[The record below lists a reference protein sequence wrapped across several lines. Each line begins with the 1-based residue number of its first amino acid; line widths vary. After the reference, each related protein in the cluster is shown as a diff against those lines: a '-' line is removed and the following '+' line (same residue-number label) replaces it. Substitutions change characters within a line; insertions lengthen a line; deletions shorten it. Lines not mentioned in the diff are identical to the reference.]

1 MTDWTTWTVAGM
13 AVWRIAAFF
22 GLLLAF
28 MVAGKLAQFYAGQS
42 AKALM
47 KRHGRTAWAAAVCGA
62 LVKPAPF
69 LFFAVGLQQALK
81 LLALPGKVEEWATTA
96 GSVLLT
102 LAVGYL
108 FFHLVD
114 VVNRWMEQSSART
127 KSPMDNMLAPM
138 VRKTLRITVVV
149 LTLIQVAQ
157 VLSDKPMTSVLT
169 GLGVGG
175 LAVALAA
182 QETLKNFFGSLAILG
197 DKPFE
202 LGDRIVVD
210 GFDGPVESVGFRSTR
225 IRTLDGH
232 LITIPNGEMANKT
245 IQNIG
250 KRPYIKRVANVTIT
264 YDTPL
269 EKVGRAIE
277 IIKDLLRDHEGMN
290 SEFPPRVYFD
300 KFNDASL
307 NILVIYWYFPPDY
320 WAFCEFNER
329 FNLALLQRFND
340 EGIEFAFPTQTL
352 YLAGDPN
359 RPLISP
365 GKQEGPPA

>member
-1 MTDWTTWTVAGM
+1 MTDWTTWTIAGM

-22 GLLLAF
+22 GVLLVFLIL
-28 MVAGKLAQFYAGQS
+28 GKLAQFYAGQS
-42 AKALM
+42 AKALE
-47 KRHGRTAWAAAVCGA
+47 KHHGHRTQAAALCAA
-62 LVKPAPF
+62 LSRPAPF
-69 LFFAVGLQQALK
+69 LFFAVGLQQAMK
-81 LLALPGKVEEWATTA
+81 LLVLPENVKTWSSTA

-108 FFHLVD
+108 FFCLVD
-114 VVNRWMEQSSART
+114 VVSHWMEIASART
-127 KSPMDNMLAPM
+127 KSPMDRMLAPI

-149 LTLIQVAQ
+149 LTLAQAAQ

-182 QETLKNFFGSLAILG
+182 QEALKNFFGSLSILG

-225 IRTLDGH
+225 LRTLDGH
-232 LITIPNGEMANKT
+232 LVTIPNGELANKT

-250 KRPYIKRVANVTIT
+250 KRPYIKRVANITIT
-264 YDTPL
+264 YDTPPD
-269 EKVGRAIE
+269 KVARAIE
-277 IIKDLLRDHEGMN
+277 IIRDLLREHEGLN
-290 SEFPPRVYFD
+290 PEFPPRVYFD
-300 KFNDASL
+300 AFNDASL
-307 NILVIYWYFPPDY
+307 NIQVSYWYAPPDY
-320 WAFCEFNER
+320 WAYCAFNER
-329 FNLALLQRFND
+329 FNLALLRRFND

-352 YLAGDPN
+352 YLAGDPK
-359 RPLISP
+359 RPLNPP
-365 GKQEGPPA
+365 GEREGRPA